1 MLATHMAVSYRDDR
15 TPQRPLII
23 LVAAWLGLRTARIL
37 QRLHRVRRRRLPQL
51 VLHFAEGVYRGLRN
65 DVRGIQACPGQ
76 CVIFVHQSS
85 EWSDPKRVTCCV

>member
-1 MLATHMAVSYRDDR
+1 MYLLATFVPVMFRADR

-23 LVAAWLGLRTARIL
+23 LFAAWFGLRTARIL

-51 VLHFAEGVYRGLRN
+51 VIHFAEGVYRGLRS

-76 CVIFVHQSS
+76 CVIFASLAS
-85 EWSDPKRVTCCV
+85 E

>member
-23 LVAAWLGLRTARIL
+23 LVAVWLGLRTARIL

-51 VLHFAEGVYRGLRN
+51 VLYYAEGVYRGLHSV
-65 DVRGIQACPGQ
+65 VRGIQAYFP
-76 CVIFVHQSS
+76 
-85 EWSDPKRVTCCV
+85 